1 MYNVCTKVEQNMKYP
16 NKLFQVSLSKNED
29 VSCRY
34 DFCIHASFSHHK
46 DAFDYI
52 IKLVDTEYNRRY
64 NQYQHDNN
72 VFKGM
77 EEFPEAAEMNSAIYN
92 NLWKESNEFI
102 FDHYLILEDNDEKF

>member
-29 VSCRY
+29 VSCWY
-34 DFCIHASFSHHK
+34 DYCIHARFASDA

-52 IKLVDTEYNRRY
+52 LKLVDSEYKTRY
-64 NQYQHDNN
+64 KQYQHDHN

-77 EEFPEAAEMNSAIYN
+77 EEFPEAAEMNSEIYN

-102 FDHYLILEDNDEKF
+102 FDHYLILKDNDEKF

>member
-34 DFCIHASFSHHK
+34 DFCIHASFACHN

-52 IKLVDTEYNRRY
+52 IKLVDTEYKGRY
-64 NQYQHDNN
+64 KQYQHDHN

-77 EEFPEAAEMNSAIYN
+77 EEFPEEAEMNSAIYN
-92 NLWKESNEFI
+92 NLWKQANEFI
-102 FDHYLILEDNDEKF
+102 FDHYLILEDNHEKF